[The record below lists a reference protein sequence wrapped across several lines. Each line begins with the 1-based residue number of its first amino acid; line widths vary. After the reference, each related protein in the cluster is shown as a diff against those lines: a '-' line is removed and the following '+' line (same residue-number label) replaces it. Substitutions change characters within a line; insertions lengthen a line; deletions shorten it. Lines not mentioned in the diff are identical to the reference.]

1 MQVSASQQQGLQ
13 QLQAWIIAQLAQHAG
28 LPPQAIDPRQPFA
41 RYGIDSLKAVRMTG
55 QLEEHLGRTIPP
67 TLLFDYPNV
76 TALSR
81 YLVLGEMRNPVT
93 GAPRPAPD
101 EPIAVVGIGCRFPGG
116 KSVGEFWKL
125 LETGG
130 DAIGPIPVER
140 WGMTLQR
147 DSDQATRCRR
157 PIECGGFLE
166 QIDQFD
172 AALFG
177 INAREAEEM
186 DPQQRL
192 LLHVAWEAL
201 EHAGLSVDALAGN
214 ATGVF
219 VGVSGNEYAHL
230 QSTCQ
235 HGPNIYRATGNS
247 LAVIAN
253 RLSFLFDWQGPSM
266 AVDTAC
272 SSSLVAVHQ
281 AVTSLRRGE
290 CNLAL
295 AGGVSLIVSPDAT
308 ASLSQAGMLS
318 STGRCRTFS
327 SEADGF
333 VRGEGCGVVLLK
345 RLSDAER
352 DGDRIVCVVRGS
364 SVNQDG
370 RSNGLTA
377 PNGLSQ
383 QGVLRGAL
391 RDAQLEPGDIDY
403 IEAHGTGTPLGD
415 PIEMRALGSVYGA
428 DRAAGFPLRV
438 GSVKTNIGHLEG
450 AAGIAGLIKVCLA
463 LEGEA
468 LPEHLHFGKPSV
480 HIDWSWPLRIPTSCE
495 PWPSGDRPRRAGVSS
510 FGFGGTNAHVIV
522 EEAPRAVLG
531 GEDEGET
538 SEDTIGLL
546 LLSAQ
551 TPRALSA
558 QACQYAGVLGG
569 MSLGDVCYTAAVGR
583 AHFPCRLAWVGEDAE
598 AASELLLRYG
608 EGVAEV
614 PGVWEGEAAREC
626 GVGLVFGGQGSV
638 VVGAGRFLYARS
650 RTFRRLFDEVLRE
663 ACEVWPEDLRAVLWE
678 DDSRWQQ
685 VGIQPALYCLQV
697 SVARLWQHY
706 GLQPSSVLGHS
717 LGEYAAACVA
727 GVFSLSDGLRLVAGR
742 ARLFESLPHAGG
754 MLVVWA
760 GESQVRSLLRGWEA
774 ALDVAAV
781 NSARQTVVAGS
792 RESLREWQSLLAHEG
807 VRCQELGTT
816 HAFHS
821 PLVDPLRAAF
831 GELASQID
839 YALPQLPYV
848 SSMLGRPA
856 GREVAQASYWE
867 QHLRSSVQFHAAAE
881 QMLDQGP
888 RAVLEVGAGS
898 VVTGLLRSNFRD
910 RELRLLGGLSGRES
924 EWSEHLGQLGQLYVL
939 GVPLQWQRV
948 WSGGG
953 RKLAL
958 PTYPFETQRYWFTP
972 SRLPAAGESGALAH
986 RLAHPLLGQRLELAG
1001 REIVYETRLA
1011 SGTYLDDHR
1020 IGGRVLFP
1028 ASGYLELAMAAG
1040 QESGI
1045 KLLDVCDLKIRRPLQ
1060 VGGEAGIEPVRV
1072 QVVLSPEAS
1081 GFACRVLSWQAG
1093 QWQLHARCELRAET
1107 PPLRDDGAW
1116 LRQYTAREASDQAW
1130 SAAEHYGQCRQL
1142 GLEYGASFQ
1151 GLQQLYRGEGE
1162 AWGRVQLPAGVSHH
1176 GYLVHPALLDACLQV
1191 TAGALPATHNAAWL
1205 PVQVKHYR
1213 VARPLEAETT
1223 VYVKAEVHPKRD
1235 ERRLSVA
1242 IDAADSAGQ
1251 PVFEIEGLTL
1261 RRVDNLHARRS
1272 SIPTPAGSTKRVE
1285 PAEESGNIWSGDGT
1299 PSPQKVLRLLRQRV
1313 AEILESPVG
1322 DVPIDRPLDT
1332 LGLDSLMAF
1341 ELREE
1346 VKQSMG
1352 VELSLEVFLQ
1362 DITMSDLSV
1371 MLTQRLERR
1380 IGREGARSST
1390 ESRSSSQTEDGL
1402 IEGAI

>member
-1 MQVSASQQQGLQ
+1 MLVDGECPITQAPADRWSPALASTHEKEPGKITANQG
-13 QLQAWIIAQLAQHAG
+13 A
-28 LPPQAIDPRQPFA
+28 
-41 RYGIDSLKAVRMTG
+41 
-55 QLEEHLGRTIPP
+55 
-67 TLLFDYPNV
+67 
-76 TALSR
+76 
-81 YLVLGEMRNPVT
+81 
-93 GAPRPAPD
+93 
-101 EPIAVVGIGCRFPGG
+101 
-116 KSVGEFWKL
+116 
-125 LETGG
+125 
-130 DAIGPIPVER
+130 
-140 WGMTLQR
+140 
-147 DSDQATRCRR
+147 
-157 PIECGGFLE
+157 FLE
-166 QIDQFD
+166 DIDKWDGAF
-172 AALFG
+172 FG
-177 INAREAEEM
+177 ISRREATSL
-186 DPQQRL
+186 DPQHRL
-192 LLHVAWEAL
+192 LMTVAWEAL
-201 EHAGLSVDALAGN
+201 EHAGLDPDQLRGSRSGIFVGMCSSDYLHLLTSRELPQIDAYLGTGN
-214 ATGVF
+214 AHGAA
-219 VGVSGNEYAHL
+219 VG
-230 QSTCQ
+230 
-235 HGPNIYRATGNS
+235 
-247 LAVIAN
+247 
-253 RLSFLFDWQGPSM
+253 RLSYYLNWQGPSI

-272 SSSLVAVHQ
+272 SSSLVAVHL
-281 AVTSLRRGE
+281 AVRSLRAGD
-290 CNLAL
+290 CDLAL
-295 AGGVSLIVSPDAT
+295 VGGINLMLSPEL
-308 ASLSQAGMLS
+308 SVNLSQAGMLS

-383 QGVLRGAL
+383 QSVLRGAL

-792 RESLREWQSLLAHEG
+792 RESLREWQSLLRTRVCV
-807 VRCQELGTT
+807 VR
-816 HAFHS
+816 S
-821 PLVDPLRAAF
+821 
-831 GELASQID
+831 
-839 YALPQLPYV
+839 
-848 SSMLGRPA
+848 
-856 GREVAQASYWE
+856 WE
-867 QHLRSSVQFHAAAE
+867 R
-881 QMLDQGP
+881 
-888 RAVLEVGAGS
+888 R
-898 VVTGLLRSNFRD
+898 
-910 RELRLLGGLSGRES
+910 
-924 EWSEHLGQLGQLYVL
+924 
-939 GVPLQWQRV
+939 
-948 WSGGG
+948 
-953 RKLAL
+953 
-958 PTYPFETQRYWFTP
+958 TP
-972 SRLPAAGESGALAH
+972 STR
-986 RLAHPLLGQRLELAG
+986 RWWIRCVQ
-1001 REIVYETRLA
+1001 RLA
-1011 SGTYLDDHR
+1011 SWRLRSTMR
-1020 IGGRVLFP
+1020 CRSCRTCRACWVGRLVGKWRRRVTG
-1028 ASGYLELAMAAG
+1028 S
-1040 QESGI
+1040 SI
-1045 KLLDVCDLKIRRPLQ
+1045 CDRVCSFTRRPSRCW
-1060 VGGEAGIEPVRV
+1060 IKVRG
-1072 QVVLSPEAS
+1072 PCWKWA
-1081 GFACRVLSWQAG
+1081 
-1093 QWQLHARCELRAET
+1093 
-1107 PPLRDDGAW
+1107 PGAW
-1116 LRQYTAREASDQAW
+1116 
-1130 SAAEHYGQCRQL
+1130 
-1142 GLEYGASFQ
+1142 
-1151 GLQQLYRGEGE
+1151 
-1162 AWGRVQLPAGVSHH
+1162 
-1176 GYLVHPALLDACLQV
+1176 
-1191 TAGALPATHNAAWL
+1191 
-1205 PVQVKHYR
+1205 
-1213 VARPLEAETT
+1213 
-1223 VYVKAEVHPKRD
+1223 
-1235 ERRLSVA
+1235 
-1242 IDAADSAGQ
+1242 
-1251 PVFEIEGLTL
+1251 
-1261 RRVDNLHARRS
+1261 
-1272 SIPTPAGSTKRVE
+1272 
-1285 PAEESGNIWSGDGT
+1285 
-1299 PSPQKVLRLLRQRV
+1299 
-1313 AEILESPVG
+1313 
-1322 DVPIDRPLDT
+1322 
-1332 LGLDSLMAF
+1332 
-1341 ELREE
+1341 
-1346 VKQSMG
+1346 
-1352 VELSLEVFLQ
+1352 
-1362 DITMSDLSV
+1362 
-1371 MLTQRLERR
+1371 
-1380 IGREGARSST
+1380 
-1390 ESRSSSQTEDGL
+1390 
-1402 IEGAI
+1402 

>member
-1 MQVSASQQQGLQ
+1 
-13 QLQAWIIAQLAQHAG
+13 
-28 LPPQAIDPRQPFA
+28 
-41 RYGIDSLKAVRMTG
+41 
-55 QLEEHLGRTIPP
+55 
-67 TLLFDYPNV
+67 
-76 TALSR
+76 
-81 YLVLGEMRNPVT
+81 
-93 GAPRPAPD
+93 
-101 EPIAVVGIGCRFPGG
+101 
-116 KSVGEFWKL
+116 
-125 LETGG
+125 
-130 DAIGPIPVER
+130 
-140 WGMTLQR
+140 
-147 DSDQATRCRR
+147 
-157 PIECGGFLE
+157 
-166 QIDQFD
+166 
-172 AALFG
+172 
-177 INAREAEEM
+177 
-186 DPQQRL
+186 
-192 LLHVAWEAL
+192 
-201 EHAGLSVDALAGN
+201 
-214 ATGVF
+214 
-219 VGVSGNEYAHL
+219 
-230 QSTCQ
+230 
-235 HGPNIYRATGNS
+235 
-247 LAVIAN
+247 
-253 RLSFLFDWQGPSM
+253 
-266 AVDTAC
+266 
-272 SSSLVAVHQ
+272 
-281 AVTSLRRGE
+281 
-290 CNLAL
+290 
-295 AGGVSLIVSPDAT
+295 
-308 ASLSQAGMLS
+308 
-318 STGRCRTFS
+318 
-327 SEADGF
+327 
-333 VRGEGCGVVLLK
+333 
-345 RLSDAER
+345 
-352 DGDRIVCVVRGS
+352 
-364 SVNQDG
+364 
-370 RSNGLTA
+370 
-377 PNGLSQ
+377 
-383 QGVLRGAL
+383 
-391 RDAQLEPGDIDY
+391 
-403 IEAHGTGTPLGD
+403 
-415 PIEMRALGSVYGA
+415 
-428 DRAAGFPLRV
+428 
-438 GSVKTNIGHLEG
+438 
-450 AAGIAGLIKVCLA
+450 
-463 LEGEA
+463 
-468 LPEHLHFGKPSV
+468 
-480 HIDWSWPLRIPTSCE
+480 
-495 PWPSGDRPRRAGVSS
+495 
-510 FGFGGTNAHVIV
+510 
-522 EEAPRAVLG
+522 
-531 GEDEGET
+531 
-538 SEDTIGLL
+538 
-546 LLSAQ
+546 
-551 TPRALSA
+551 
-558 QACQYAGVLGG
+558 
-569 MSLGDVCYTAAVGR
+569 
-583 AHFPCRLAWVGEDAE
+583 
-598 AASELLLRYG
+598 
-608 EGVAEV
+608 
-614 PGVWEGEAAREC
+614 
-626 GVGLVFGGQGSV
+626 
-638 VVGAGRFLYARS
+638 
-650 RTFRRLFDEVLRE
+650 
-663 ACEVWPEDLRAVLWE
+663 
-678 DDSRWQQ
+678 
-685 VGIQPALYCLQV
+685 
-697 SVARLWQHY
+697 
-706 GLQPSSVLGHS
+706 
-717 LGEYAAACVA
+717 
-727 GVFSLSDGLRLVAGR
+727 
-742 ARLFESLPHAGG
+742 
-754 MLVVWA
+754 
-760 GESQVRSLLRGWEA
+760 
-774 ALDVAAV
+774 
-781 NSARQTVVAGS
+781 
-792 RESLREWQSLLAHEG
+792 
-807 VRCQELGTT
+807 
-816 HAFHS
+816 
-821 PLVDPLRAAF
+821 
-831 GELASQID
+831 
-839 YALPQLPYV
+839 
-848 SSMLGRPA
+848 
-856 GREVAQASYWE
+856 
-867 QHLRSSVQFHAAAE
+867 
-881 QMLDQGP
+881 MLDQGP

-972 SRLPAAGESGALAH
+972 SRLPPAGESGALAH

-1205 PVQVKHYR
+1205 PVRVKHYR